1 MQAMKMAKLT
11 VRTETPVVLAAQQ
24 HAGVMTASQEY
35 FSGSLLRGALAS
47 LYLRRNHSEHPEK
60 DELFRRMFLGGLRFV
75 DAYPQTDKGTAF
87 PLPLSLVKDKITKK
101 VRDMLYDEFA
111 PGFKSLKGLGF
122 NQGDALYIV
131 AVHKDVAL
139 HMSRRSVNER
149 ISGKSEQGNIYNYES
164 LRAGQYFEGSVIGS
178 EDDLRLLREKLFAG
192 GGLTAYL
199 GRSRYTEYG
208 KTELSLGEIQDIP
221 VPEAD
226 GQVLALRC
234 QTPLLRAGGLLTD
247 ACALLR
253 EVAAELSAGT
263 GLPLSLEA
271 DKISAAQVQLD
282 NFVGAW
288 QMRRP
293 RQNALQAGS
302 VFMLRLEEGNWNAEN
317 LQKLAQALAAGCGD
331 RCDEGFGQLRV
342 WSRYGF
348 AERKDCLQGELYPDR
363 LAVQEIRTPEVR
375 RRAAGIVLRHI
386 SRQIRSLA
394 YEDSQRLQGIEGKT
408 HLFSELE
415 SLLGPR
421 EELEGAKKRFLY
433 NLRNRTEGK
442 EQSVLSKD
450 LKSPGL
456 LLYGRSL
463 GTIFEDDRNMP
474 YVGRDLLAEFA
485 DGNAQDFLREIG
497 FSLEEQTGG
506 TIFYDYWLWFF
517 RHARKRAALS
527 RKEG

>member
-11 VRTETPVVLAAQQ
+11 LRTETPVVLTAEQ
-24 HAGVMTASQEY
+24 HAGVMTASQEQ

-47 LYLRRNHSEHPEK
+47 LYLRRNHLEHPEK
-60 DELFRRMFLGGLRFV
+60 DEFFRRMFLGGLRFV
-75 DAYPQTDKGTAF
+75 DAYPQTEKGTAF
-87 PLPLSLVKDKITKK
+87 PLPLSLVKAKITKE
-101 VRDMLYDEFA
+101 VRDMLYDGFA

-122 NQGDALYIV
+122 NQGDAIYSV

-139 HMSRRSVNER
+139 HMSRQSGSER

-164 LRAGQYFEGSVIGS
+164 LRAGQHFEGNVIGS
-178 EDDLRLLREKLFAG
+178 EDDLKILREALFAE
-192 GGLTAYL
+192 GGLIAYL

-208 KTELSLGEIQDIP
+208 KTELSLGEAQDIP
-221 VPEAD
+221 LPEAD
-226 GQVLALRC
+226 GQWLALRC
-234 QTPLLRAGGLLTD
+234 QTPLLQAGSLLTD

-253 EVAAELSAGT
+253 EVVADLSVRT
-263 GLPLSLEA
+263 GLALSLAE

-282 NFVGAW
+282 NFVGTW

-302 VFMLRLEEGNWNAEN
+302 VFMLRLDEGTWSAEN
-317 LQKLAQALAAGCGD
+317 LQNLAQALAAGCGD
-331 RCDEGFGQLRV
+331 RCEEGFGQLRA
-342 WSRYGF
+342 WARYGF
-348 AERKDCLQGELYPDR
+348 AERKDCLQGELYPDQP
-363 LAVQEIRTPEVR
+363 AVQEIRTPEVR
-375 RRAAGIVLRHI
+375 RRAAMIVLRQI

-394 YEDSQRLQGIEGKT
+394 YEDSQRLQGAEGKT

-421 EELEGAKKRFLY
+421 EKLEEAQRRFLD

-442 EQSVLSKD
+442 EQSVLSKA

-456 LLYGRSL
+456 LLYGKSL

-474 YVGRDLLAEFA
+474 YAGKDLLADFS
-485 DGNAQDFLREIG
+485 DSRAQDFLRAIG
-497 FSLEEQTGG
+497 FSMEAQARGA
-506 TIFYDYWLWFF
+506 IFYDYWLWFF
-517 RHARKRAALS
+517 RHARKRAALG
-527 RKEG
+527 RREV